1 MSSVS
6 YLQPRRNASLEER
19 ETVRLSLVDNDV
31 RPLTDMVEVLGPA
44 VHPVSINATLT
55 LYPGPD
61 GNLVRDRAVTAL
73 TTWVEAN
80 RMLGMNLRRSAIFSK
95 LHQEGVHSVDL
106 ISPATDIVLGPTEV
120 YAVEAIN
127 ITVADLRDF

>member
-1 MSSVS
+1 
-6 YLQPRRNASLEER
+6 
-19 ETVRLSLVDNDV
+19 
-31 RPLTDMVEVLGPA
+31 MVEVLGPT
-44 VHPVSINATLT
+44 VHSVTINATLT

-61 GNLVRDRAVTAL
+61 GNLVRDRVVTAL

-106 ISPATDIVLGPTEV
+106 ASPAEDLVLGPTEV
-120 YAVEAIN
+120 YAIDA
-127 ITVADLRDF
+127 ITVKVASLRDE